1 MSDLETTARATT
13 TREMTAQDPTVGD
26 PGAREALAARLL
38 QVSAG
43 RSYDPEVEIDWA
55 APLLEGRWFVPP
67 HRCSLYGTAL
77 FDRLTEEQQI
87 TLTRHEVASVASLGV
102 WFETI
107 LMQLLIR
114 EYYRQDPTAAHAQ
127 YALTE
132 VADECRHSVMF
143 GRMIDKLGCPV
154 YRVGPFDDALGKF
167 IAGTATGPRMF
178 AAILIAEEVLDAL
191 QREAAADERVQPL
204 VRMVS
209 RIHVVEEAR
218 HVRYAR
224 AELARQVRAASR
236 KRLAYDRLIIARSA
250 YLTGTGLVHR
260 NVYASVGIDPAEGR
274 RAARAN
280 PHHQEMLR
288 WAGRRVVAYL
298 KDLDLIGGPGVQLWR
313 RSGLM

>member
-1 MSDLETTARATT
+1 MSDLDTTSRETISPETTSRETTAT
-13 TREMTAQDPTVGD
+13 
-26 PGAREALAARLL
+26 RLL
-38 QVSAG
+38 RASATH
-43 RSYDPEVEIDWA
+43 SYDPEVEIDWD
-55 APLLEGRWFVPP
+55 APLVDGRWFAPP
-67 HRCSLYGTAL
+67 HRCSLYGTPA
-77 FDRLTEEQQI
+77 FDRLTEEQRI

-107 LMQLLIR
+107 LMQLLLR
-114 EYYRQDPTAAHAQ
+114 EYYKQDPTAAHAQ

-154 YRVGPFDDALGKF
+154 YRVGPFDNALGKF

-191 QREAAADERVQPL
+191 QREAAADDRVQPL

-224 AELARQVRAASR
+224 EELARQVRAAGR
-236 KRLAYDRLIIARSA
+236 KRLAYDRLVIARSA
-250 YLTGTGLVHR
+250 YLTGAGLIHPE
-260 NVYASVGIDPAEGR
+260 VYRSVGIDPAEGR
-274 RAARAN
+274 RMARAN
-280 PHHQEMLR
+280 PHHRETLR
-288 WAGRRVVAYL
+288 WAGQRVVAYL
-298 KDLDLIGGPGVQLWR
+298 RDLDLIGGPGVPLWR
-313 RSGLM
+313 RSGLL